1 MTYTI
6 PILLNEVI
14 DIKLPFS
21 LFKDNSFEIF
31 LADFPITDR
40 EILFD
45 LKNLE
50 VVEGKAKYIIGRDSF
65 STMKDKFPEFISSSY
80 RFLIETTDDTDEQI
94 ALFNKLSYNL
104 NLCCILYFNYPITLT
119 IFGNDKMSKSQHSM
133 QTFIRR
139 SIKTTASIETLNSFQ
154 KTLHICINNTNVD
167 NKKKSMLLS
176 LLNISVLQSFNSGL
190 ICSTYITILE
200 SLFTNENT
208 EITYRFAMRL
218 TKYLNKDYLFSRSI
232 KKLYEKRSAYYHT
245 GEIKFDKD
253 DELFLSNL
261 TRQII
266 IDYLQNPSN
275 FLISKLDEQLL

>member
-21 LFKDNSFEIF
+21 LFKDNNFEIF

-45 LKNLE
+45 LKSLE
-50 VVEGKAKYIIGRDSF
+50 VIEGKAKYKIGRDSF

-80 RFLIETTDDTDEQI
+80 RLLIETTENTDKQI
-94 ALFNKLSYNL
+94 GLFNRLSYNL

-119 IFGNDKMSKSQHSM
+119 IFGDDKMSKSQHSM

-139 SIKTTASIETLNSFQ
+139 SNKTIASIETLNSF
-154 KTLHICINNTNVD
+154 KETLHICINNTNID

-176 LLNISVLQSFNSGL
+176 LLNISILQSFNSGL

-200 SLFTNENT
+200 SLFTDENT

-218 TKYLNKDYLFSRSI
+218 TKYLNKDYLFFKSI
-232 KKLYEKRSAYYHT
+232 KKLYGKRSSYYHS
-245 GEIKFDKD
+245 GEIKFDND

-266 IDYLQNPSN
+266 IDYLQCPSK
-275 FLISKLDEQLL
+275 FVISTLDEQLL